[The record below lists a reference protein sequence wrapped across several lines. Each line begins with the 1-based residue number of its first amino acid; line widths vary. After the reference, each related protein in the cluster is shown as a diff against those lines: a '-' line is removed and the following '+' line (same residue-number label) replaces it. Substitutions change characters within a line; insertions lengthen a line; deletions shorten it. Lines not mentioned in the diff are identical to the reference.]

1 MPTTPSAK
9 KRMRQAEK
17 RAERNRARRSRI
29 RSAVKKVRAAD
40 DAESAEAALR
50 EATAIVDRA
59 VTKGLLHS
67 NKAARLKSQLQR
79 HVNELG

>member
-9 KRMRQAEK
+9 KRMRQAEE
-17 RAERNRARRSRI
+17 RAERNKARRSRI

-40 DAESAEAALR
+40 DAETAEAAFR
-50 EATAIVDRA
+50 EATAVLDRA
-59 VTKGLLHS
+59 VTKGLLHA

-79 HVNELG
+79 HVNELA